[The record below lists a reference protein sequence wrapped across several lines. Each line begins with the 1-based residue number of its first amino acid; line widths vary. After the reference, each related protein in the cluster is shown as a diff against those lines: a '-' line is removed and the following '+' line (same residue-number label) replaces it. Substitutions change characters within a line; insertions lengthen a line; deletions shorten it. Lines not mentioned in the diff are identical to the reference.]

1 MSQADDDW
9 DFDKIADFLLHEG
22 SHHSP
27 SECHG
32 MLSGFAAGG
41 GKSIETVIK
50 DLGLFLEIEQ
60 FSRQDQLTAL
70 YQSINQSFGGKDFE
84 FSLVLPDED
93 QPIEQRLEALAA
105 WCQGFLSGFAFVSN
119 NAASKDKSIVSETL
133 NDMAAIAQVDTS
145 DDELGD
151 DSEYDYA
158 NLVEF
163 LRMGAMTVFYEC
175 VTGQVPTQKKETGA
189 LQAKSLFEGK
199 GSDKLH

>member
-1 MSQADDDW
+1 M
-9 DFDKIADFLLHEG
+9 
-22 SHHSP
+22 
-27 SECHG
+27 
-32 MLSGFAAGG
+32 
-41 GKSIETVIK
+41 
-50 DLGLFLEIEQ
+50 
-60 FSRQDQLTAL
+60 
-70 YQSINQSFGGKDFE
+70 
-84 FSLVLPDED
+84 
-93 QPIEQRLEALAA
+93 EALAA

>member
-1 MSQADDDW
+1 
-9 DFDKIADFLLHEG
+9 
-22 SHHSP
+22 
-27 SECHG
+27 
-32 MLSGFAAGG
+32 
-41 GKSIETVIK
+41 
-50 DLGLFLEIEQ
+50 
-60 FSRQDQLTAL
+60 
-70 YQSINQSFGGKDFE
+70 
-84 FSLVLPDED
+84 
-93 QPIEQRLEALAA
+93 
-105 WCQGFLSGFAFVSN
+105 LSGFAFVSN
-119 NAASKDKSIVSETL
+119 NAASKDKSKSIVSETL